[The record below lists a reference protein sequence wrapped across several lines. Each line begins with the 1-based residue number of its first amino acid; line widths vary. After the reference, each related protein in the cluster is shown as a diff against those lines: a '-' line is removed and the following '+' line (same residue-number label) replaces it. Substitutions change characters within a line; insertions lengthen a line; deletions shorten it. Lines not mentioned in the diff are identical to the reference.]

1 MGESTVNIYIY
12 LLFIYDPASQRNLA
26 ECDYDPGMPKVFGVD
41 LSRLHTSEKTFVS
54 LKKNVLF
61 WIWQTVKKSGLQW
74 HKENRMALSNL
85 SHKFKFAGL
94 VSVSKSVLLFNG
106 YPLLLSFSCL
116 LETGQK
122 SVCICFATYSLYSL
136 LPNQCIWSM
145 FLCFAV
151 SQNNTSLDGQFE
163 KPSSACVLL
172 VCWYA
177 MECNSLESCPFN
189 HTKYKVNM
197 SISFYLHLVG
207 SFFKLVG

>member
-1 MGESTVNIYIY
+1 MGESTVNIYISIVHLWPSKSKKPCWVRLWSRY
-12 LLFIYDPASQRNLA
+12 AQGLRRWSFEVAHFWENLC
-26 ECDYDPGMPKVFGVD
+26 EF
-41 LSRLHTSEKTFVS
+41 
-54 LKKNVLF
+54 KKNVLF

-151 SQNNTSLDGQFE
+151 SQNNTSPDGQFE

>member
-1 MGESTVNIYIY
+1 MLGYKWYHGNVEYELLLVISHPSLRAYRVLKMRESCCEIINPNLPWENLLSIYIYIY
-12 LLFIYDPASQRNLA
+12 LLFIYDPASRRNLA

-136 LPNQCIWSM
+136 
-145 FLCFAV
+145 FVA
-151 SQNNTSLDGQFE
+151 
-163 KPSSACVLL
+163 
-172 VCWYA
+172 
-177 MECNSLESCPFN
+177 
-189 HTKYKVNM
+189 
-197 SISFYLHLVG
+197 
-207 SFFKLVG
+207 